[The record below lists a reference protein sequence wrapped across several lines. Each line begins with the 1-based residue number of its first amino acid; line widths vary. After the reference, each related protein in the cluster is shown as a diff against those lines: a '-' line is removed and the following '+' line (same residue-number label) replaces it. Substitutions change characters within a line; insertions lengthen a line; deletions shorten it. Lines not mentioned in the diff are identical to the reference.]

1 MKAIIL
7 GASRGIRKQNSAE
20 SYPFAL
26 MDLEG
31 KSVLDWLISSLNAVG
46 VGNII
51 YVGGYH
57 IEKIVHNY
65 SDLKFYYNPI

>member
-1 MKAIIL
+1 
-7 GASRGIRKQNSAE
+7 
-20 SYPFAL
+20 

-31 KSVLDWLISSLNAVG
+31 KSVLGWLISSLNAVD
-46 VGNII
+46 VSNII

-65 SDLKFYYNPI
+65 SDLRFYYNPEWESTGTLFSLFCAKKEF